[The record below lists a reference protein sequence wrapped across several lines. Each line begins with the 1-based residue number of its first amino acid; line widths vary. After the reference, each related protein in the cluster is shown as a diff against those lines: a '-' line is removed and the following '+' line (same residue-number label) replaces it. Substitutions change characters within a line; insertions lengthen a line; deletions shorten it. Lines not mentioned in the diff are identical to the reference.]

1 MKTHDWVAR
10 IEWATSDDVDT
21 NDVDMSDLAAAL
33 LDALAGDSATYG
45 PRSCAVTLTLHGD
58 HDFHNA
64 VSAVI
69 RLVGD
74 VHGTVD
80 HPAIDAVDVVDVEV
94 QRADH
99 QDAQLATPVIPPL
112 VGVSEAAEILGVTRQ
127 RAHTMAAT
135 STGFPTP
142 VAELASGPVFLERA
156 VRAFAAIPRRPG
168 RPAKTA

>member
-10 IEWATSDDVDT
+10 IEWATHDDVDT
-21 NDVDMSDLAAAL
+21 NDVDMSQMANAILEAV
-33 LDALAGDSATYG
+33 AGDSATYG
-45 PRSCAVTLTLHGD
+45 PRSCAVTLTLTGAHDYHTAGD
-58 HDFHNA
+58 A
-64 VSAVI
+64 LAQ
-69 RLVGD
+69 RLSD
-74 VHGTVD
+74 ALGTV
-80 HPAIDAVDVVDVEV
+80 HHWAVDALDIVDVEV

-142 VAELASGPVFLERA
+142 VAELASGPVFLELA